1 MLEYK
6 YLWLVEKQSCVEKVL
21 GTCPSDSRF
30 LGFYVIDDKYIC
42 YENIQYY
49 TDHCI
54 WQDSSLSLRRAE
66 RMRP

>member
-21 GTCPSDSRF
+21 GTCPSYSRF

-42 YENIQYY
+42 YENIQHIIPIIAPGR
-49 TDHCI
+49 TPPCHCVV
-54 WQDSSLSLRRAE
+54 RKG
-66 RMRP
+66 

>member
-30 LGFYVIDDKYIC
+30 LGIYD
-42 YENIQYY
+42 N
-49 TDHCI
+49 T
-54 WQDSSLSLRRAE
+54 
-66 RMRP
+66 